1 MNSIFNPK
9 KPIFYG
15 PVNFYSITR
24 VSLSK
29 MFGVVH
35 LWQITDRI
43 HNEIIYTIQS
53 NDVVIIAEVAT

>member
-1 MNSIFNPK
+1 
-9 KPIFYG
+9 
-15 PVNFYSITR
+15 
-24 VSLSK
+24 